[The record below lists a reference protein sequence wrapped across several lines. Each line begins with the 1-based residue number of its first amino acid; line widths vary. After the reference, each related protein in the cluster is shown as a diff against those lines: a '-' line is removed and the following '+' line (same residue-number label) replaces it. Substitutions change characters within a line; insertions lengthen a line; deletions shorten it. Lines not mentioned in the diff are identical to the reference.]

1 MASSDFSLDSTNM
14 QMSLSTSTQDS
25 RASTIQKIENMI
37 EGVLNG
43 VIEDREQLSFTLGC
57 RNRSDHHAMDA
68 SIGVSSARE
77 KAQTRT
83 ISFPGKTPKQAW
95 HFTVIMRILEL
106 IHEALINDVTTT
118 KRDIFYKDTELFI
131 RQSIVDRYV
140 DDLALTFGTNR
151 QSLNVTAS
159 AKGLIIGVAKIR
171 RWDGTHN
178 DCSLDIAVSF
188 HYSKSYHDNAGLTCE
203 ESLNAGNATFHALA
217 SSSFWRKSIN
227 GKGAI
232 ITAKGYPDIS
242 TRSFLR
248 MMTNATSVPCFMLVD
263 YDPDGIGILS
273 NYKHGSVNLAHEN
286 ANLNAP
292 SVRWLGLHGSDV
304 HAISENVQGHGLV
317 PLTLKDRKK
326 ALGMLKKG
334 VAAEG
339 GIEPEWRNELQAML
353 VLNMKAEMQVMRGC
367 DMGGFEGWLDRKM
380 ERAME
385 T

>member
-1 MASSDFSLDSTNM
+1 
-14 QMSLSTSTQDS
+14 
-25 RASTIQKIENMI
+25 
-37 EGVLNG
+37 
-43 VIEDREQLSFTLGC
+43 
-57 RNRSDHHAMDA
+57 
-68 SIGVSSARE
+68 
-77 KAQTRT
+77 
-83 ISFPGKTPKQAW
+83 
-95 HFTVIMRILEL
+95 
-106 IHEALINDVTTT
+106 
-118 KRDIFYKDTELFI
+118 
-131 RQSIVDRYV
+131 
-140 DDLALTFGTNR
+140 
-151 QSLNVTAS
+151 
-159 AKGLIIGVAKIR
+159 
-171 RWDGTHN
+171 
-178 DCSLDIAVSF
+178 
-188 HYSKSYHDNAGLTCE
+188 
-203 ESLNAGNATFHALA
+203 
-217 SSSFWRKSIN
+217 
-227 GKGAI
+227 
-232 ITAKGYPDIS
+232 
-242 TRSFLR
+242 
-248 MMTNATSVPCFMLVD
+248 MLVD